1 MTTLPFSEKA
11 SSRLLPLILGL
22 FALALGGCETRS
34 RACETNADC
43 FIGEVCTLETCLPVD
58 DASPDADPSDTGSPD
73 TAPTDT
79 DAADTDPSDAG
90 APDTDSSNVGAPDA
104 DPSDAGAPDADPP
117 PDTLVP
123 VAIAAAKHYSCA
135 LLNDASLW
143 CWGENSALL
152 FDSNNAL
159 AQPTPVKV
167 QGLENI
173 EEVAASDH
181 HLCARLE
188 SGAVH
193 CLGHND
199 TGGLG
204 NGSQLPSVTPV
215 VTINQNANRVSGGA
229 HHSCAVIGTESTLV
243 CWGTSNSGQTG
254 SEDNPTLEPSDDV
267 GLHLTWRLA
276 IGDHHTCAV
285 SDDDKVRCFGNN
297 DEFQLGHTEGGGH
310 VPQLVEFYSQNQP
323 VYEIVAGRAHTC
335 ALTSL
340 GVVHCWGANNKR
352 QLGGDT
358 AKSATP
364 LTVDLSTGLNRLAA
378 GGDTSCGVNPHDRVV
393 CWGADHPSG
402 SSAPH
407 VISGVSD
414 VQSVAVGQSH
424 ACALNDASEIRCWGD
439 NAFGQLGTGH
449 TDSAMS
455 PPEPVVPTWED

>member
-1 MTTLPFSEKA
+1 MTALPFSEKA
-11 SSRLLPLILGL
+11 PSWLLLPLTLGA

-58 DASPDADPSDTGSPD
+58 DASPDAAPSDTGSPDTDPSDTGSPD
-73 TAPTDT
+73 
-79 DAADTDPSDAG
+79 AAPSDTG
-90 APDTDSSNVGAPDA
+90 SPDA
-104 DPSDAGAPDADPP
+104 DPSDTGSPDADPP
-117 PDTLVP
+117 PDTLIP
-123 VAIAAAKHYSCA
+123 VAIAAAKNYSCA

-152 FDSNNAL
+152 FGSNNTL
-159 AQPTPVKV
+159 AQPTPVQV

-181 HLCARLE
+181 HLCARVE

-204 NGSQLPSVTPV
+204 NGSQLPSATPV
-215 VTINQNANRVSGGA
+215 VTINQNANGVRGGA

-243 CWGTSNSGQTG
+243 CWGSSNSGQTG
-254 SEDNPTLEPSDDV
+254 SEDNPTVEPSDDV

-323 VYEIVAGRAHTC
+323 VFDIVAGRAHTC
-335 ALTSL
+335 VLTSL
-340 GVVHCWGANNKR
+340 GVVQCWGANDKH
-352 QLGGDT
+352 QLGSGT

-378 GGDTSCGVNPHDRVV
+378 GGDTSCGVNPHQRVV
-393 CWGADHPSG
+393 CWGADHLGG

-424 ACALNDASEIRCWGD
+424 ACALNDAGEIYCWGQ
-439 NAFGQLGTGH
+439 NASGQLGVDDTTPATAPG
-449 TDSAMS
+449 A
-455 PPEPVVPTWED
+455 PVLATWDE